1 MTSVLK
7 EIFLFPIARH
17 LKPYRS
23 FVFISQSLFNKISY
37 LLLVNTFSF
46 RLNIFL
52 IQGNT
57 KPSKNFENC
66 LFCPENNSG
75 PISILNT
82 HYKFTLS
89 MLGEKIIEECGSRIP
104 NVRNSGRTVRNSNSS
119 HSFDVLIVLEFF
131 FILKV

>member
-1 MTSVLK
+1 MVGWKPVGFKNYKILYDICFK
-7 EIFLFPIARH
+7 RNFFIPDCVCPRYFPISRH

-52 IQGNT
+52 IPGNT

-89 MLGEKIIEECGSRIP
+89 MLGEKIIEECGS
-104 NVRNSGRTVRNSNSS
+104 
-119 HSFDVLIVLEFF
+119 
-131 FILKV
+131 